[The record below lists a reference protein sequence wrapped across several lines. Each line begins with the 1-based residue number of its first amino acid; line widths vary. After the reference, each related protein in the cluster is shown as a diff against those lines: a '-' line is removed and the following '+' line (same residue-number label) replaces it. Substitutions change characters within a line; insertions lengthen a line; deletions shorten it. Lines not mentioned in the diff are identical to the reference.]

1 MKYLNDQGIVH
12 RDIKP
17 GNILQYVKD
26 DGRYNIIIHT
36 ITIIHYWYIIIHT
49 IDKKLNI
56 YTVPVSVCNC
66 LCDQFW
72 ISPHFFCCSSVYK
85 LTDFGAARELAPEQE
100 FMSIYGTEEYLVM
113 LIII

>member
-36 ITIIHYWYIIIHT
+36 ITDLLINIWIFILYWYQFV
-49 IDKKLNI
+49 
-56 YTVPVSVCNC
+56 TVFV
-66 LCDQFW
+66 
-72 ISPHFFCCSSVYK
+72 ISFEFSPIFFVVVLFIS
-85 LTDFGAARELAPEQE
+85 
-100 FMSIYGTEEYLVM
+100 
-113 LIII
+113 